1 VWHRDRRHR
10 HAIGLNQRD
19 EVANRDGQAGIGF
32 RCGWHVITQQP
43 KVSNDGVVPRQDD
56 RAAPRDATHL
66 GDASCQIGPVMNS
79 QNRQDRVDRASAQRQ
94 SFCWALHGRCCTY
107 RPLADHYLAGFDRH
121 DGLRRFVGP
130 RVTLA
135 TASSRSPARVPP
147 RRNMH
152 ESNMEGH
159 QQSCV
164 FLLSINR
171 FRMTSFV
178 PVGALVPAGRGS
190 EPVTAAIPR

>member
-1 VWHRDRRHR
+1 VPISDIMSTKVPHIATDESIASPSDIVVR
-10 HAIGLNQRD
+10 GLGGD
-19 EVANRDGQAGIGF
+19 
-32 RCGWHVITQQP
+32 W
-43 KVSNDGVVPRQDD
+43 K
-56 RAAPRDATHL
+56 APP
-66 GDASCQIGPVMNS
+66 SCRQIGPVMNR

-94 SFCWALHGRCCTY
+94 TFCWALHGRCCTY

-135 TASSRSPARVPP
+135 NASSRSPARVPP

-171 FRMTSFV
+171 FRMISFV